1 MLRALTANPQAFA
14 AAAGAA
20 AKGDCDGLRAAIS
33 TVGITDECEVICEW
47 FCTWTCMNVCLL
59 LCRPFPFTPIENPL
73 LEAFQFAAS
82 TTRLSSQP
90 GLVARLTT
98 AVGAGDVK
106 GFESIVVELKLQRFC
121 IQLCHWVCSLRCHVL
136 CRCVCPPLT
145 EAFFTHIG
153 GLAYANPAVVASQA
167 NGNGLTAGNRAFF
180 NTLRLNGD
188 LSVVDGAPLVE
199 YRFEVAP
206 TSPHGG
212 DAALPD
218 PPLPTLPTPVPAAA
232 WVPVTAAQIA
242 PTQIGSFVRSIPV
255 APFFQEIAVMVNNP
269 GGFVPG
275 VNGIFNI
282 TPSGGA
288 DPGWIQV
295 PPFTPTPPMV
305 PLGTTGWRFTMG
317 AGLPAFIN
325 LDTTK
330 AMPSS
335 VTTINETG
343 VVAGASGNAPLET
356 DVFFGVRM
364 RLRNVGTTG
373 DGTDAGTC
381 DHIAVNNSNYN
392 NISHHPYW
400 PGGLFNPAPAT
411 DFEIG
416 LCSIGI
422 AELLANPCSDLTSSL
437 TVNFSAAHS
446 NLGQVTVR
454 MEGPGG
460 PYAFDLNAAAGST
473 PGENLFGTATPQ
485 LVGSPPAPAWTFANL
500 PPCAYLLKLD
510 IDVLLTTGDADI
522 TPEPLEDYIV
532 FCKST

>member
-1 MLRALTANPQAFA
+1 M
-14 AAAGAA
+14 
-20 AKGDCDGLRAAIS
+20 
-33 TVGITDECEVICEW
+33 
-47 FCTWTCMNVCLL
+47 FC
-59 LCRPFPFTPIENPL
+59 
-73 LEAFQFAAS
+73 
-82 TTRLSSQP
+82 
-90 GLVARLTT
+90 
-98 AVGAGDVK
+98 
-106 GFESIVVELKLQRFC
+106 
-121 IQLCHWVCSLRCHVL
+121 H
-136 CRCVCPPLT
+136 CVCPPLT

-153 GLAYANPAVVASQA
+153 GLAYADPTVVASQA
-167 NGNGLTAGNRAFF
+167 NGNGLTVADNRAFF

-199 YRFEVAP
+199 YRFEIAP

-218 PPLPTLPTPVPAAA
+218 PPLPALPTPVPAAA

-255 APFFQEIAVMVNNP
+255 PPFFEEIAVIVNNP
-269 GGFVPG
+269 GGSVPG

-325 LDTTK
+325 LDTPK

-335 VTTINETG
+335 VVTINEAG

-356 DVFFGVRM
+356 DVFFGIRM

-381 DHIAVNNSNYN
+381 DHIAINNSSYN

-400 PGGLFNPAPAT
+400 PGGLWSPAPAT

-437 TVNFSAAHS
+437 TVDFSAAHS
-446 NLGQVTVR
+446 NLGEVTVT
-454 MEGPGG
+454 MQGPAG
-460 PYAFDLNAAAGST
+460 PTLSTSTWRPARPRVRTCSVPRHRSWWAAHPRR
-473 PGENLFGTATPQ
+473 PGP
-485 LVGSPPAPAWTFANL
+485 SPLSRLAHT
-500 PPCAYLLKLD
+500 Y
-510 IDVLLTTGDADI
+510 
-522 TPEPLEDYIV
+522 
-532 FCKST
+532 